1 MKFLVAIILTMFF
14 TPVAVH
20 ADSAVSRLGKNA
32 LLSLKAII
40 PAAQLVAK
48 DVMVTEHASG
58 GATWRLA
65 NKDAAVTEHAF
76 RRASPQVAA

>member
-1 MKFLVAIILTMFF
+1 LARTL
-14 TPVAVH
+14 
-20 ADSAVSRLGKNA
+20 

-65 NKDAAVTEHAF
+65 NKYAAVTEHAF